1 MRYAQINSNFVCG
14 IDLHARQMY
23 ACVMNRTGEI
33 LFHRNMRTDF
43 YQFKKKMQPFLPDL
57 SVGVESTH
65 MYYWLADACRKEGIP
80 FYLGH
85 AYYMK
90 TIHGGKT
97 KTDRLDC
104 RKIADLMRTNYY
116 PLAYA
121 YPEEMRATRDLLR
134 RRHRLS
140 RLRAECYRHINS
152 LFHQQGI
159 DVNPRDIKSVKTRRE
174 LIRTHLDDDIFANAQ
189 TDLDMIDFLDPVIKE
204 SEQKIRA
211 QAKCHDRA
219 SLNILMSVPG
229 IGDIFSLIILYEV
242 NNINRFT
249 SHQHFCSYAR
259 LVRCERSSAGKHT
272 GGGNSKIG
280 NPYLKWA
287 IADIIIHAASK
298 SKPIG
303 AYYKKLQ
310 SRFGKRKAK
319 SIISHKF
326 GIAIYYMLK
335 NKQVFDEKRFVL
347 TNMK

>member
-1 MRYAQINSNFVCG
+1 MRYAQINSKYVCG
-14 IDLHARQMY
+14 IDLHAREMY
-23 ACVMNRTGEI
+23 ACVMNQKGDI

-43 YQFKKKMQPFLPDL
+43 DLFKKKIQPFLPNL

-65 MYYWLADACRKEGIP
+65 MYYWLADACKDQNIP
-80 FYLGH
+80 FFLGH

-97 KTDRLDC
+97 KTDRLDS

-116 PLAYA
+116 PLAHA
-121 YPEEMRATRDLLR
+121 YPKQMRGTRDLLR

-140 RLRAECYRHINS
+140 RLRAECYRHIIS

-159 DVNPRDIKSVKTRRE
+159 SINQKDLKNIKSRRE
-174 LIRTHLDDDIFANAQ
+174 LIQNHLDKHIYLSAQ
-189 TDLDMIDFLDPVIKE
+189 TDLDMMDFLDPKIK
-204 SEQKIRA
+204 SLEQQITA
-211 QAKCHDRA
+211 QAKFHDRA
-219 SLNILMSVPG
+219 AHNILLSVPG

-242 NNINRFT
+242 CDINRFQ

-259 LVRCERSSAGKHT
+259 LVKCERSSAGKHT
-272 GGGNSKIG
+272 KGGNQKIG

-287 IADIIIHAASK
+287 IADIIIHAAHK
-298 SKPIG
+298 SQVIA
-303 AYYKKLQ
+303 AYYQKLQ

-335 NKQVFDEKRFVL
+335 NKQVFDEKRFVQ

>member
-1 MRYAQINSNFVCG
+1 MRYAQINSKYVCG
-14 IDLHARQMY
+14 IDIHAREMY
-23 ACVMNRTGEI
+23 ACVMNEKGEI

-43 YQFKKKMQPFLPDL
+43 DQFKKKMTPFLSDMA
-57 SVGVESTH
+57 VGVESTY
-65 MYYWLADACRKEGIP
+65 MYYWLADACREENIP
-80 FYLGH
+80 FFLGH

-121 YPEEMRATRDLLR
+121 YPKEMRGTRDLLR
-134 RRHRLS
+134 RRHRHS
-140 RLRAECYRHINS
+140 RLRAECYRHIQS
-152 LFHQQGI
+152 LFYQQGLS
-159 DVNPRDIKSVKTRRE
+159 VNPKDVKNAKSRRD
-174 LIRTHLDDDIFANAQ
+174 LIQSHLNQDILSNAQ
-189 TDLDMIDFLDPVIKE
+189 ADLDMIDFLDPVIKQL
-204 SEQKIRA
+204 EQQIRA

-219 SLNILMSVPG
+219 SLNILLSVPG
-229 IGDIFSLIILYEV
+229 IGDIFSLIILYEIHD
-242 NNINRFT
+242 INRFE
-249 SHQHFCSYAR
+249 SHQTFCSYAR
-259 LVRCERSSAGKHT
+259 LVKCERSSAGKHT
-272 GGGNSKIG
+272 KGGNQKIG

-287 IADIIIHAASK
+287 IADIIIHASHK
-298 SKPIG
+298 SQLIG
-303 AYYKKLQ
+303 DYYQKLQ

-335 NKQVFDEKRFVL
+335 NKQVFNEKRFVQ

>member
-1 MRYAQINSNFVCG
+1 MRCAQINSNFVCG

-23 ACVMNRTGEI
+23 ACVMNRTGEV

-43 YQFKKKMQPFLPDL
+43 SQFKKKMQPFLPDL

-121 YPEEMRATRDLLR
+121 YPAEMRATRDLLR

-174 LIRTHLDDDIFANAQ
+174 LVRTHLDDDILSNAGA
-189 TDLDMIDFLDPVIKE
+189 DLDMIDFLDPLIKE
-204 SEQKIRA
+204 SEQQIRA
-211 QAKCHDRA
+211 RAKCHDRA

-242 NNINRFT
+242 HDISRFT

-259 LVRCERSSAGKHT
+259 LVRCERSSAGKPT
-272 GGGNSKIG
+272 GGGNAKIG

-303 AYYKKLQ
+303 EYYQKLQ
-310 SRFGKRKAK
+310 ARFGKRKAK

-326 GIAIYYMLK
+326 GVAIYYMLK
-335 NKQVFDEKRFVL
+335 NKQVFDEKRFVQ
-347 TNMK
+347 TTMK